1 MAAVADDAYERRGP
15 ETAPTA
21 DPIGEERLIVAR
33 ARRERVAFEPLYR
46 RYLPDI
52 YRYCLFRLGDRE
64 AAEDATSQVFLRAM
78 DRLGQF
84 RDGSFRAW
92 LFTIAHRTTID
103 HIRSR
108 RPVSPLDAAGHVA
121 SGDITPEHPAVA
133 SEEQRQLLAHLAR
146 LPNAHRQVVELRLAG
161 LNDREIADVL
171 GERHTA
177 IRTRQSRALA
187 RLRQLATESG
197 WLASREDEQ

>member
-1 MAAVADDAYERRGP
+1 MAAMPDEIRERWGP
-15 ETAPTA
+15 EGSAPA
-21 DPIGEERLIVAR
+21 DPVREERLVVAR
-33 ARRERVAFEPLYR
+33 ARRDRAAFEPLYR

-64 AAEDATSQVFLRAM
+64 MAEDATSQVFIRAM

-103 HIRSR
+103 LVRT
-108 RPVSPLDAAGHVA
+108 RPAVSPLEAAAHVP
-121 SGDITPEHPAVA
+121 SNDVPPECAAEA
-133 SEEQRQLLAHLAR
+133 SEEQRLLLAHLAR
-146 LPNAHRQVVELRLAG
+146 LSDSHRQVGEFRLAG

-187 RLRQLATESG
+187 RLRQLASESG
-197 WLASREDEQ
+197 WLASREDGP